1 VVYKKF
7 QGKQNLL
14 ILAPFGCGGE
24 GAEGIMRADDVKIYN
39 LTEKSKIYTSNV
51 YLVTGTW
58 NTLDDVNALV
68 DAGRDLSILEMIFD
82 IPTGV
87 GKKQVEK
94 VVLTHNHYDH
104 TTMLLNVKKVFGS
117 KAYAYSTSIEGIDRI
132 LEDGDMIKLG
142 DRGFEVIHTP
152 GHSTD
157 SICLYNRDDG
167 VLFSGDT
174 PLSVRTP
181 DSTYEPDYIRALERL
196 CRKSIH
202 VIYPGHGAPVTERCS
217 EMLRESLKVIKQGM
231 NLN

>member
-1 VVYKKF
+1 
-7 QGKQNLL
+7 
-14 ILAPFGCGGE
+14 
-24 GAEGIMRADDVKIYN
+24 MRADDVKIYN

-51 YLVTGTW
+51 YLVTGSW

-82 IPTGV
+82 LPTGV

-94 VVLTHNHYDH
+94 VVITHNHYDH
-104 TTMLLNVKKVFGS
+104 ASMLSNVKKVFNP
-117 KAYAYSTSIEGIDRI
+117 KVYAYSKALEGVDRV
-132 LEDGDMIKLG
+132 LKDGEMIKLG
-142 DRGFEVIHTP
+142 DRLFEVIHAP
-152 GHSTD
+152 GHSSD

-167 VLFSGDT
+167 VLFSGDM
-174 PLSVRTP
+174 PLSVRTA
-181 DSTYEPDYIRALERL
+181 DSKYEEGFVRTIERL